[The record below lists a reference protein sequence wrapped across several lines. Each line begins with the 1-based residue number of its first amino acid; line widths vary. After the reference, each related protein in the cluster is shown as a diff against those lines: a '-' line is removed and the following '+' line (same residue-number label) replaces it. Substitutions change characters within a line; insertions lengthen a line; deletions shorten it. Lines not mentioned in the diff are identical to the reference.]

1 MVIDNTIDF
10 IFDQEVIEGLADRVV
25 KWLQKDNTTV
35 LLLQRELAEV
45 EQALDN
51 VMRAVEQGII
61 NSTTRKRMS
70 ELEERKT
77 DLQVK
82 IAREEIQAN
91 ILTKEQVIF
100 WLSNMQKL
108 NLATAENRQ
117 RIIDTFINSIHV
129 YDDRLVINFN
139 CREESETIPLE
150 LSKKVSRL
158 RESGEP
164 ITLIYPLIF
173 SGYIFC
179 VLIYRNFY
187 FSAIKCS
194 IPLEIKALL
203 W

>member
-1 MVIDNTIDF
+1 M
-10 IFDQEVIEGLADRVV
+10 
-25 KWLQKDNTTV
+25 K
-35 LLLQRELAEV
+35 
-45 EQALDN
+45 
-51 VMRAVEQGII
+51 AVEQGII

-70 ELEERKT
+70 ELEEQKT

-129 YDDRLVINFN
+129 YDDRLIINFN

-164 ITLIYPLIF
+164 AKSL
-173 SGYIFC
+173 
-179 VLIYRNFY
+179 
-187 FSAIKCS
+187 
-194 IPLEIKALL
+194 
-203 W
+203 

>member
-25 KWLQKDNTTV
+25 KWLQKDDTTIP
-35 LLLQRELAEV
+35 LLQRELAEV
-45 EQALDN
+45 ELALDN
-51 VMRAVEQGII
+51 VMKAVEQGII
-61 NSTTRKRMS
+61 NSTTRKRMY
-70 ELEERKT
+70 ELEEQKT
-77 DLQVK
+77 DLQVR

-100 WLSNMQKL
+100 RLSNMQKF

-129 YDDRLVINFN
+129 YDDKLVINFN

-158 RESGEP
+158 RESGEAYL
-164 ITLIYPLIF
+164 T
-173 SGYIFC
+173 
-179 VLIYRNFY
+179 
-187 FSAIKCS
+187 
-194 IPLEIKALL
+194 
-203 W
+203 